1 MASDARRP
9 LGELRGKPRQC
20 SRNEAPV
27 LVRAAWLTALALLL
41 DAVAAEGDLLRSRRG
56 ANSLKSAGQLE
67 HGGLPSEA

>member
-1 MASDARRP
+1 MRAGHWRSFGGSLVSAP
-9 LGELRGKPRQC
+9 G
-20 SRNEAPV
+20 SEAPV